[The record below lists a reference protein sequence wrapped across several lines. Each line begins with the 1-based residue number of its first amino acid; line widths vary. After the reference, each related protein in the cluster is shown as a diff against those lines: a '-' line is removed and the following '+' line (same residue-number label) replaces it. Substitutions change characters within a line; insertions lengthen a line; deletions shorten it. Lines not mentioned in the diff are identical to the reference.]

1 MHVKMCTGEK
11 KKKKGSFIQ
20 IRQLQHWL
28 LLDYQRG
35 MSSGVLK
42 LEHISQKPTLY
53 LHQDNFLR

>member
-1 MHVKMCTGEK
+1 MCTGEK

-20 IRQLQHWL
+20 ICQLQHWL